1 MEIRVTVDPDRA
13 TAHEFA
19 CVHLRAGEGEPSLL
33 ELDCSSLR
41 PFGPVEGPGL
51 EFLYFAS
58 VVYGVDKLVLRGAAD
73 DNWTRDLTVHLPV
86 AKPEQWASA
95 ADALSSCLN
104 FLTGDRWQFH
114 FSSRTATL
122 FRPKKVSNR
131 RPLLSPPKTHAVCL
145 FSGGLDS
152 LIGAIDWLESHAG
165 EILTLAGH
173 HDPKVPGPSG
183 DQDRLLEVLRPA
195 YPNRVRTLQT
205 RIGLDPPGD
214 EITLRSRSVLFI
226 ALGVFAAASL
236 GNLSLLIPENGTI
249 ALNVPLT
256 PSRRGSCST
265 RTAHPFYLSS
275 LEAVLPAL
283 GLPIRIENPLGL
295 KTKGEALSECL
306 NQGLIRRLAPIS
318 ASCAKRGHT
327 FTWVNK
333 SALNCGRCMP
343 CIYRRAALHAIDLDT
358 EVYGADVCTGQV
370 DLDDTD
376 LDAPN
381 DFRACVSF
389 LRQALTEE
397 KMASLLMASG
407 RLPLGAL
414 PAYSSVVVRAMD
426 EIRNLLRD
434 KATNDIK
441 RRAAVR

>member
-1 MEIRVTVDPDRA
+1 MDIHVTVDPEQS

-19 CVHLRAGEGEPSLL
+19 CVRLRAGEGEPSLL

-41 PFGPVEGPGL
+41 TFGPVEGPRL

-58 VVYGVDKLVLRGAAD
+58 VVYGIDKLVPRGLAD

-86 AKPEQWASA
+86 ASPGQWTAV
-95 ADALSSCLN
+95 ADDLTRCLN
-104 FLTGDRWQFH
+104 FLSGDRWDFH
-114 FSSRTATL
+114 FSRRESTL
-122 FRPKKVSNR
+122 FRPKKVTTR
-131 RPLLSPPKTHAVCL
+131 RTLIAPPKTSAVCL

-152 LIGAIDWLESHAG
+152 LIGAIDWLESHAS
-165 EILTLAGH
+165 ENLTLVGH

-183 DQDRLLEVLRPA
+183 DQDRLLEILRPA
-195 YPNRVRTLQT
+195 YPDRTRTLQT
-205 RIGLDPPGD
+205 RIGMDPPGD
-214 EITLRSRSVLFI
+214 EITLRSRSILFI

-236 GNLSLLIPENGTI
+236 GNLPLLIPENGTI

-265 RTAHPFYLSS
+265 RTAHPYYLSTLQS
-275 LEAVLPAL
+275 AL
-283 GLPIRIENPLGL
+283 SGLGIPIRIENPLGR
-295 KTKGEALSECL
+295 KTKGEAVSQCL
-306 NQGLIRRLAPIS
+306 NQDLIRRLAPVS

-343 CIYRRAALHAIDLDT
+343 CIYRRAALHAIGLDT
-358 EVYGADVCTGQV
+358 EVYGADVCTGEV
-370 DLDDTD
+370 DLDDTE

-389 LRQALTEE
+389 LRQALPEE
-397 KMASLLMASG
+397 QMASLLMASG
-407 RLPLGAL
+407 RLPLGDL
-414 PAYSSVVVRAMD
+414 PAYASVVVRAMD
-426 EIRNLLRD
+426 EIRQLLRD

-441 RRAAVR
+441 RRAGIR